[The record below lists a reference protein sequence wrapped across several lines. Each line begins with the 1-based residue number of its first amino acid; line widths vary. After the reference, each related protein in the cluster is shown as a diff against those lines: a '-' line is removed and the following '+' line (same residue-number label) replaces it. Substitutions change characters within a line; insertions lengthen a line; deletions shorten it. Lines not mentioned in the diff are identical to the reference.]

1 MKSLNILKK
10 VVVLAIPLLVMS
22 CHTHTKVV
30 KDQPLT
36 PEQTQQALQA
46 IQEAEQQAAFLDK
59 VSTSVAKTS
68 KTQFVTSKLKFSI
81 EYGPQQVTLTG
92 NLKMKRDD
100 VIQLQL
106 MAFGFV
112 EAGRLEFTKDYV
124 LIIDRINKQFI
135 KVPYNYVDFLRNS
148 GINFYTLQALFWN
161 EMFMP
166 GKQTV
171 DKTMYDKFTTS
182 TSDNDIIIS
191 LDEGKMNY
199 SWLANSQSGRIKMA
213 NISYRDVLKGNTQLN
228 WDYNAFSKLGSILFP
243 SDMGV
248 TLTMPEKEIKLG
260 IKLNYLGNESDWET
274 RTKVSD
280 KYREV
285 DVDQILRRFMAL

>member
-1 MKSLNILKK
+1 MKILNILK
-10 VVVLAIPLLVMS
+10 VAALAVPLLVMS
-22 CHTHTKVV
+22 CHTHTKVI
-30 KDQPLT
+30 KDEAQQQPS
-36 PEQTQQALQA
+36 PQAIKEAEEQT
-46 IQEAEQQAAFLDK
+46 AFLDK

-166 GKQTV
+166 GRQTV
-171 DKTMYDKFTTS
+171 DKTMYDKLSTS
-182 TSDNDIIIS
+182 ISDNDVIIS

-199 SWLANSQSGRIKMA
+199 SWLANGQSGRIKMT

-228 WDYNAFSKLGSILFP
+228 WDYHAFSKLGSIMFP

-260 IKLNYLGNESDWET
+260 IKLNYLGNESDWEP

-285 DVDQILRRFMAL
+285 DIDQILRRFMAL